1 MKQAENNDWFKNSPY
16 DRFSYFIA
24 SKVDRYK
31 TLLTTIEKL
40 GFNSFVISIGD
51 NRHIFLLPPDK
62 KLPRLKGDLF
72 PFAGESPYVFV
83 AHYDRVAGSP
93 GANDN
98 SIAVFHLLSIAN
110 TFIKRG
116 INQWIIIFTD
126 KEELKPGESFEKQ
139 GSFAL
144 GQKLKSWGLE
154 KAKIFNFD
162 SCGTGDTFIISTIT
176 DLILGNNSDNP
187 NITKL
192 KGNISQL
199 RNHVLET
206 ALQLRLDKVLL
217 APIPV
222 CDDIGFL
229 RAGLASQTITM
240 LPNTEA
246 VQYEEILRKYPEFS
260 KLLISGEIKSSPER
274 RHLPVTWRNLNT
286 PADTPDRLTPQYFEQ
301 ILNFIMELVR

>member
-1 MKQAENNDWFKNSPY
+1 MKQIENNDWTKNSPY

-40 GFNSFVISIGD
+40 GLNSFVISIGD
-51 NRHIFLLPPDK
+51 NRHIFILPPDK
-62 KLPRLKGDLF
+62 KLPRLKGDSF
-72 PFAGESPYVFV
+72 PFAGESPYLFV
-83 AHYDRVAGSP
+83 AHYDRVQGSP

-98 SIAVFHLLSIAN
+98 SIAVFHLLHAAN

-116 INQWIIIFTD
+116 INQWIILFTD
-126 KEELKPGESFEKQ
+126 KEELKQGESFEKQ

-144 GQKLKSWGLE
+144 GQKLKSWGLD

-162 SCGTGDTFIISTIT
+162 SCGTGDTFVISTIT
-176 DLILGNNSDNP
+176 DLILGNSDNP

-192 KGNISQL
+192 KDSIRLL
-199 RNHVLET
+199 RNHTLET
-206 ALQLRLDKVLL
+206 THQLRLDKVLL

-222 CDDIGFL
+222 CDDVGFL
-229 RAGLASQTITM
+229 RAGFAAQTITM
-240 LPNTEA
+240 LPAAEA
-246 VQYEEILRKYPEFS
+246 SHYEEILRKYPEFS
-260 KLLISGEIKSSPER
+260 KLLISGEIKTSAER
-274 RHLPVTWRNLNT
+274 RHLPVTWRNINT

-301 ILNFIMELVR
+301 VTDFITAIVR

>member
-1 MKQAENNDWFKNSPY
+1 MKQNENIEWNKVSPY
-16 DRFSYFIA
+16 DRYSYFIA

-31 TLLTTIEKL
+31 TLLATIEKL
-40 GFNSFVISIGD
+40 EFNSFVISIGE

-62 KLPRLKGDLF
+62 KLPRKKGELF
-72 PFAGESPYVFV
+72 PFAGESPNIFV

-98 SIAVFHLLSIAN
+98 SIAVFHLLSSALAL
-110 TFIKRG
+110 IKRG
-116 INQWIIIFTD
+116 INNWIILFTD
-126 KEELKPGESFEKQ
+126 KEELKKGESFENQ

-176 DLILGNNSDNP
+176 DMILGNSDNP
-187 NITKL
+187 NILKL
-192 KGNISQL
+192 KEEIRQL

-206 ALQLRLDKVLL
+206 THNLRLDKVLL
-217 APIPV
+217 APIPF

-229 RAGLASQTITM
+229 RAGFAAQTITL
-240 LPNTEA
+240 LPSAEA
-246 VQYEEILRKYPEFS
+246 TQYEEILRKHPDFP
-260 KLLISGEIKSSPER
+260 KLLITGEIKTSPEK
-274 RHLPVTWRNLNT
+274 RHLPFTWRNINT
-286 PADTPDRLTPQYFEQ
+286 PADTPDRLTPQFFEN
-301 ILNFIMELVR
+301 ILKFIIELVR